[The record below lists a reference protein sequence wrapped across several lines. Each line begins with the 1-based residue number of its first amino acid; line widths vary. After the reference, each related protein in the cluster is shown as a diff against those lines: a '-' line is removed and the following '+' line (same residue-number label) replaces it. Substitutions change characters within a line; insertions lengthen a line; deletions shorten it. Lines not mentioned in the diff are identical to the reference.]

1 MILNRI
7 IGNCSKCQAINAYGI
22 LYISNNSILYGCKS
36 CKTTHLRK
44 LPDLRKKIIYLDQF
58 FLSKVFRKSDS
69 DFLSIAEKLKKLAH
83 YQAIVCPYSTA
94 HESETHQWRREERD
108 ELFKFI
114 KQFSGGHDFIPD
126 YDVEMT
132 QLKRSYKA
140 FLKGDSPQIELIERD
155 ALADDVHHWD
165 DYIWIDVGRYVE
177 DIELIRNLK
186 NEVANGFVDAVDEW
200 KNKELS
206 FGELLA
212 HEVGAWRDNIIN
224 SFLKSAP
231 KVLNDPLAFLEQ
243 PIISQYLLKLSR
255 IEEAGQT
262 PDERMRKIMQ
272 FLQSDYIRH
281 IPFVDIFSRIHALLR
296 YKVQQGQFPTNTE
309 KIKRTVSG
317 LFYDAKFISVY
328 APYCD
333 AIFVDNLMHQ
343 WLIHEKIDI
352 QSRYS
357 AKVFSKTNLKDFN
370 AYIDIIE
377 TNIPPEQQEIVR
389 EIY

>member
-7 IGNCSKCQAINAYGI
+7 IGNCSKCQAINSYGI

-36 CKTTHLRK
+36 CKTTHLCK
-44 LPDLRKKIIYLDQF
+44 LPDLRNKIIYLDQF

-69 DFLSIAEKLKKLAH
+69 DFLSIAEKLKRLAH
-83 YQAIVCPYSTA
+83 YQALVCPYSTI
-94 HESETHQWRREERD
+94 HESETHQWKPEKRG

-114 KQFSGGHDFIPD
+114 KRFSRGHDFIPD

-132 QLKRSYKA
+132 QLQRSYKA

-186 NEVANGFVDAVDEW
+186 NEVANGFVDAVDGW
-200 KNKELS
+200 KNKNLS
-206 FGELLA
+206 FDEILIQ
-212 HEVGAWRDNIIN
+212 EVRAWKDNIIN

-231 KVLNDPLAFLEQ
+231 KVLSDPSAFLDQ
-243 PIISQYLLKLSR
+243 PIISEYFLRLSM
-255 IEEAGQT
+255 IKEAGQT
-262 PDERMRKIMQ
+262 PDERMGKVMQ

-281 IPFVDIFSRIHALLR
+281 IPFVDIFSSIHALLR
-296 YKVQQGQFPTNTE
+296 YKVQQSQFPTTTE
-309 KIKRTVSG
+309 KIKETVSG
-317 LFYDAKFISVY
+317 LYYDAKFISVY

-333 AIFVDNLMHQ
+333 AIFVDNSMYQ
-343 WLIHEKIDI
+343 WLIDEKIDI
-352 QSRYS
+352 ESKYVV
-357 AKVFSKTNLKDFN
+357 KVFSKAILEDFRE
-370 AYIDIIE
+370 YLDGIERDISV
-377 TNIPPEQQEIVR
+377 EQKRIVD